1 MPQCNPWKPP
11 PISLTIFNVVA
22 DNIIQHW
29 VKVMEPME
37 VGVEVLGALVQDLV
51 AYFYIYDGLVTSPQ
65 PESLQR
71 LFDVLTDLFNRI
83 GLCTKLR
90 KTMSIAFQTCH
101 TPAELLEAAYE
112 QWVTGIGKSYQ
123 ERLRS

>member
-71 LFDVLTDLFNRI
+71 LFDVLTDLLNRVC
-83 GLCTKLR
+83 LRMNLR
-90 KTMSIAFQTCH
+90 KMVSMACWTCH
-101 TPAELLEAAYE
+101 TPYGMSEATY
-112 QWVTGIGKSYQ
+112 
-123 ERLRS
+123 

>member
-71 LFDVLTDLFNRI
+71 LFDVLTDLFNRAV
-83 GLCTKLR
+83 LR
-90 KTMSIAFQTCH
+90 KNVRKMVSMTFQTCH
-101 TPAELLEAAYE
+101 TPGGMTEAVYE
-112 QWVTGIGKSYQ
+112 RRATEVRPSYQ
-123 ERLRS
+123 ERLR

>member
-1 MPQCNPWKPP
+1 M
-11 PISLTIFNVVA
+11 
-22 DNIIQHW
+22 
-29 VKVMEPME
+29 
-37 VGVEVLGALVQDLV
+37 
-51 AYFYIYDGLVTSPQ
+51 
-65 PESLQR
+65 
-71 LFDVLTDLFNRI
+71 FDVLIDLFNRI

-123 ERLRS
+123 ERLRSWVQCLKCGVYLVVGFLLVQLQS